1 MSPFVSYLN
10 QFCISIGE
18 QGQCPR
24 SPLSFTPFFWA
35 QIMEL
40 TCEQV
45 NGAERWGFE
54 IADMFITNPLR
65 SECGRFDVDPF
76 LYYGVPQLIA
86 EALVIINNEEN

>member
-1 MSPFVSYLN
+1 MNFI
-10 QFCISIGE
+10 QDE
-18 QGQCPR
+18 
-24 SPLSFTPFFWA
+24 
-35 QIMEL
+35 
-40 TCEQV
+40 V
-45 NGAERWGFE
+45 NGKERWGFE